1 MPHLGHL
8 SAAQSDTSPRAAQR
22 YLERLRAT
30 PPREKL
36 ERALRL
42 SERVRDAA
50 MAEIR
55 RQLPNADERTLAREF
70 VRRVYGERLAARL
83 DRRERGT

>member
-1 MPHLGHL
+1 MAHVGQL
-8 SAAQSDTSPRAAQR
+8 SAERSDTSPRAAQR
-22 YLERLRAT
+22 YLERLRQT

-42 SERVRDAA
+42 SEKVRDAT

-55 RQLPNADERTLAREF
+55 RQMPNADERTLAREF

-83 DRRERGT
+83 DRPGRGT

>member
-1 MPHLGHL
+1 MTHVGHL
-8 SAAQSDTSPRAAQR
+8 FVEQSDTSPRAMQR
-22 YLERLRAT
+22 YLKRLRET

-42 SERVRDAA
+42 SEKVRDAT

-55 RQLPNADERTLAREF
+55 RQMPDADERALAREL

-83 DRRERGT
+83 DRPGRGT